1 MYMNSR
7 VTVGHLRAAVLVG
20 ETSSFT
26 ESANML
32 GLSQSSL
39 SRRIS
44 DLEKILQVQLFHR
57 TTRSVEPTSSGK
69 DLLAQM
75 RATLVGFDKGVE
87 QLHQQA
93 SGDTGSIAIGCLPSI
108 AATFLPNLIRDFIR
122 EHPGVRVEVRDAL
135 TTQVIEQVRAGDVDF
150 GITAA
155 SSPEPDLAYEH
166 VGADQ
171 FYCALPHWHELATL
185 DSADWEMLR
194 NERVITFSPFT
205 SISRPVKTA
214 LEAAGVDTDSAMV
227 GHNVGAVAGLVASGL
242 GVTVVPGLV
251 RPLMEF
257 AQLAFVPLRPVTRRE
272 IFVIRR
278 KGERSS
284 PAVEHFIRPMRVDHE
299 FLEQEGRSCGKP
311 VERSFKVR

>member
-75 RATLVGFDKGVE
+75 RATLVAFEKGVE
-87 QLHQQA
+87 QLQRQA
-93 SGDTGSIAIGCLPSI
+93 SGDAGSITIGCLPSI
-108 AATFLPNLIRDFIR
+108 AATFLPNLIRDFIS
-122 EHPGVRVEVRDAL
+122 EYPEVRVEVRDAL
-135 TTQVIEQVRAGDVDF
+135 TTQVIEQVRAGHVDF
-150 GITAA
+150 GITAV
-155 SSPEPDLAYEH
+155 SSREPDLAYEY

-171 FYCALPHWHELATL
+171 FYCALPPWHALVSY
-185 DSADWEMLR
+185 DSVEWEMLR
-194 NERVITFSPFT
+194 GERVITFSPFT
-205 SISRPVKTA
+205 SISRPVKTS
-214 LEAAGVDTDSAMV
+214 LEAAGVDADAAMV

-242 GVTVVPGLV
+242 GISIVPGLV

-257 AQLAFVPLRPVTRRE
+257 AQLEFVPVRPTTRRE
-272 IFVIRR
+272 IYIVRR

-284 PAVEHFIRPMRVDHE
+284 SAVERFIHAMRVEHE
-299 FLEQEGRSCGKP
+299 FLQ
-311 VERSFKVR
+311 